1 MAKLYF
7 RVASD
12 WEEVVRL
19 RQEID
24 KLKATLKTMDSSQ
37 SPAAFKNL
45 NNQLSEATQRMDGL
59 VTEAAK
65 AGAKIEGGFKKK
77 IFDASQV
84 VNGLSEK
91 ITLQRGVIQQL
102 KNELAGLKGKYKEA
116 LKVGGNT
123 AELGVKIKEASERLI
138 EQKNILFDLTQQQA
152 NARLNVKKLRDEYE
166 LYKDDAEEI
175 CEKNEGLAVSWKK
188 ILAVVGGAA
197 ALRNF
202 ANEIVRVRGEFQQLE
217 IAFSTMLKSKEKA
230 DALMSELVNIAAKT
244 PFDLQGV
251 ASSAKQ
257 MLAYGSSAENVGKE
271 LVMLGNI
278 AAGVGAQ
285 LGDIAYLYGTLRT
298 QGRAYAVDIR
308 QFAGRGIPIYEELA
322 KVMGV
327 TKDKVSDL
335 VKEGKVGFPE
345 VEKAFQNMTNSSGI
359 YYNLMEEQSKSLTG
373 QISNLG
379 DAWDSMLNDMGKQTQ
394 GAASMAISAA
404 KGLVENYETVGKI
417 ISGLILTYGAY
428 RTAIM
433 LATIAAS
440 KHTAKEVI
448 LKNAKI
454 ASWRAQKLLNAAML
468 SNPYV
473 AITAAVVALGAAMW
487 AFSDKTSAAE
497 KAQKRLNQILEK
509 QSNKQKEQKKRLEE
523 LNSVIENNILTEGER
538 IEAFERLKAEYPQ
551 IFDKYLTETE
561 YLKEIAKYKKLIA
574 DEDSKRANADVK
586 ESLRNEERKLQR
598 YRGNKTQGIRMIDT
612 DGNGWAET
620 KVDEAIA
627 MQMQIVNK
635 LKAKAA
641 EHPMNLF
648 LEGVKEMK
656 SEDIS
661 SVIDEIELSLKAL
674 GNSGKDA
681 IAIVSSLGG
690 EFSKGQLST
699 IKSALG
705 TELESRKKGSS
716 YKDDLEKVKK
726 EWEDAKK
733 NLETIEKD
741 KAKFTSKQYK
751 EAKENAEAKEKAY
764 KELGGSTKEES
775 SIKPDDKLKNQEK
788 LNTQLLSLQRKNQQ
802 DEINLMEEGAEKRKA
817 QADFIFQ
824 QALND
829 LETQAE
835 EWRKVQGGNL
845 SSEQIDELNRGEENA
860 YQTYLNTISN
870 ITQAKKDADEKA
882 WQDYYIAY
890 GEYQEKRKAIEE
902 KYNEELSKTEENS
915 PQYMTIIA
923 ERKQALDELDE
934 TLMKDSGLWG
944 DFFSDFSNR
953 SSSAIN
959 ALMKD
964 IERLIAY
971 MEGIEGVEMP
981 DIFKDAEKSIKDAM
995 SNPDTSQKFV
1005 KNLKGTLD
1013 KFNKMVEKDNPF
1025 KKISEGFKNKDS
1037 KSLADGFSGI
1047 ASAASELG
1055 SVMEGLGV
1063 KSDSALGKATSALSS
1078 TASMAA
1084 QGAAIGGPWG
1094 AAAGAA
1100 LGLATSLV
1108 GMFGADYSQYNSL
1121 KAEYEG
1127 LIDIWDSLI
1136 SKKQQYIDIDYGIEA
1151 QKAADEAKKLVDT
1164 QISRQRQLAEALMGA
1179 GKSAGSHSL
1188 GYRVNDRMG
1197 SADWRRLSALT
1208 GSTIKEVADVFR
1220 LDTDVIGKVL
1230 QDEKFVSV
1238 LTTVNSEFITYIE
1251 NIEKYGE
1258 QLEEIAEQEKEAFT
1272 GTSFDEFRDSFI
1284 SMLSDLDSTSEDF
1297 ADNFEKHLQNAI
1309 FSSLIANKYKD
1320 RIQSLYDSWAKE
1332 AESGGKLDSTEA
1344 ERLNAKYQQLV
1355 NEMISDRNEMMNNFG
1370 WKSEKEQQSASGK
1383 GFEAMEQD
1391 TAEELNGR
1399 FTALQVAGEEI
1410 KVQNMEHTKG
1420 ISILSLKVDALLNT
1434 GVAAK
1439 NIAEDTRNIIANSY
1453 LELVQIS
1460 ENTGAIVKPI
1470 QQMQKDMEEV
1480 KRNTSRL

>member
-1 MAKLYF
+1 MAGLHFDITGDNSNLLRKL
-7 RVASD
+7 
-12 WEEVVRL
+12 
-19 RQEID
+19 QETEKGI
-24 KLKATLKTMDSSQ
+24 KAVSQ
-37 SPAAFKNL
+37 TVEKEGGSIESLFNRIAKSAAAFGAGFTAK
-45 NNQLSEATQRMDGL
+45 EFVTQ
-59 VTEAAK
+59 VA
-65 AGAKIEGGFKKK
+65 
-77 IFDASQV
+77 Q
-84 VNGLSEK
+84 
-91 ITLQRGVIQQL
+91 
-102 KNELAGLKGKYKEA
+102 
-116 LKVGGNT
+116 
-123 AELGVKIKEASERLI
+123 
-138 EQKNILFDLTQQQA
+138 
-152 NARLNVKKLRDEYE
+152 
-166 LYKDDAEEI
+166 
-175 CEKNEGLAVSWKK
+175 
-188 ILAVVGGAA
+188 
-197 ALRNF
+197 
-202 ANEIVRVRGEFQQLE
+202 VRGEFQKLE
-217 IAFSTMLKSKEKA
+217 VAFTTMLGSKQKA
-230 DALMSELVNIAAKT
+230 EELMTQMVRTAATT
-244 PFDLQGV
+244 PFGLQDV
-251 ASSAKQ
+251 ASGAKQ
-257 MLAYGSSAENVGKE
+257 LLAYGVAAEDVNQT
-271 LVMLGNI
+271 LI
-278 AAGVGAQ
+278 R
-285 LGDIAYLYGTLRT
+285 LGDIAAGLSIPLGDLVYLYGTTRA
-298 QGRAYAVDIR
+298 QGRLYTEDLN
-308 QFAGRGIPIYEELA
+308 QFTGRGIPMIQELA
-322 KVMGV
+322 KHFGV
-327 TKDKVSDL
+327 AEGKIKDMVS
-335 VKEGKVGFPE
+335 EGKVGFEE
-345 VEKAFQNMTNSSGI
+345 VQLAIESLTNEGGKFGG
-359 YYNLMEEQSKSLTG
+359 LMEAQSKTISG
-373 QISNLG
+373 QISNIE
-379 DAWDSMLNDMGKQTQ
+379 DAIESMFNDIGKSSENVIRDALS
-394 GAASMAISAA
+394 GASY
-404 KGLVENYETVGKI
+404 LVENYEKVGETIAVAVSAYGSYKAVLMTVSAVQSANNLILRQAVVERSLAAASG
-417 ISGLILTYGAY
+417 ISLSNAESVATARTKLLTIAQRGLVKSLKSAAAATLANPYVLMAAAITSLTYGIY
-428 RTAIM
+428 K
-433 LATIAAS
+433 LATYETEAEKKQRSLNEAIAESEAAS
-440 KHTAKEVI
+440 FSEQRELAKLKGELSALSSGTKEYENVKNKIIKGFGKYYEGLDEEINRIGLTEVAYNKLTEAIQKSYGARQYEKFSKEQQAKLDETMSDSFMKIQNRLYEKLGDEQGSKIFTKLRNSLLSGNLSIGKRIASIEGLDKELKDALDKAAGANGGIFNVSHRKIETELANI
-448 LKNAKI
+448 LK
-454 ASWRAQKLLNAAML
+454 AQKLAEDIDRKAKVRFGIKNVLNNEESA
-468 SNPYV
+468 NPNNNTDELKNKSYWE
-473 AITAAVVALGAAMW
+473 ARKKEAESARDALDVSKKNSKEW
-487 AFSDKTSAAE
+487 NEYTKQIE
-497 KAQKRLNQILEK
+497 EAQK
-509 QSNKQKEQKKRLEE
+509 
-523 LNSVIENNILTEGER
+523 NI
-538 IEAFERLKAEYPQ
+538 
-551 IFDKYLTETE
+551 DKYSIPKDRPL
-561 YLKEIAKYKKLIA
+561 
-574 DEDSKRANADVK
+574 
-586 ESLRNEERKLQR
+586 
-598 YRGNKTQGIRMIDT
+598 
-612 DGNGWAET
+612 
-620 KVDEAIA
+620 
-627 MQMQIVNK
+627 
-635 LKAKAA
+635 
-641 EHPMNLF
+641 
-648 LEGVKEMK
+648 
-656 SEDIS
+656 
-661 SVIDEIELSLKAL
+661 
-674 GNSGKDA
+674 KDA
-681 IAIVSSLGG
+681 N
-690 EFSKGQLST
+690 
-699 IKSALG
+699 
-705 TELESRKKGSS
+705 
-716 YKDDLEKVKK
+716 
-726 EWEDAKK
+726 
-733 NLETIEKD
+733 NL
-741 KAKFTSKQYK
+741 
-751 EAKENAEAKEKAY
+751 
-764 KELGGSTKEES
+764 TKT
-775 SIKPDDKLKNQEK
+775 QEK
-788 LNTQLLSLQRKNQQ
+788 LNSQLLSLQRKNQQ
-802 DEINLMEEGAEKRKA
+802 DEINLMEEGEEKRKA

-860 YQTYLNTISN
+860 YQTYLNTINN

-1013 KFNKMVEKDNPF
+1013 KFNKMVEKDSPF

-1197 SADWRRLSALT
+1197 GADWQRLSALT
-1208 GSTIKEVADVFR
+1208 GSTIREVADVFR

-1297 ADNFEKHLQNAI
+1297 ADNFEKYLQNAI

-1383 GFEAMEQD
+1383 GFEAMGQD
-1391 TAEELNGR
+1391 DAEELNGR
-1399 FTALQVAGEEI
+1399 FTALYEVSLQI
-1410 KVQNMEHTKG
+1410 LQN
-1420 ISILSLKVDALLNT
+1420 ISILQTISDSTGECNVTLLE
-1434 GVAAK
+1434 
-1439 NIAEDTRNIIANSY
+1439 IRNLMISSNGY
-1453 LELVQIS
+1453 LEDIS
-1460 ENTGAIVKPI
+1460 VFVKKILEGFGEKLDNINTNIKNGL
-1470 QQMQKDMEEV
+1470 Q
-1480 KRNTSRL
+1480 